1 MAETIT
7 LAEGESA
14 TILRHATDPD
24 GDALTM
30 SGVVTLV
37 NGTAPGSPPAWAA
50 ITDNGGGE
58 IQMVVD
64 GYAAKADG
72 VSTFTVQ
79 GTADDGT
86 DQTTQDFTFTLGEG
100 LSA

>member
-30 SGVVTLV
+30 SGAVTLV
-37 NGTAPGSPPAWAA
+37 NGSPPGSPPAWATF
-50 ITDNGGGE
+50 TDNGSGE
-58 IQMVVD
+58 LQVVVD

-72 VSTFTVQ
+72 ANTFTVQ

-86 DQTTQDFTFTLGEG
+86 DTTTQAFTFTLGEG
-100 LSA
+100 LAA